1 MFWLKGEIIKNN
13 IFFKNTKKK
22 IKNQNNE
29 DQIKKYIQ
37 LIWIKWWNWVTIES
51 PLLKKSGVPASPL

>member
-1 MFWLKGEIIKNN
+1 MPR
-13 IFFKNTKKK
+13 KK

-29 DQIKKYIQ
+29 DQIKKYIP
-37 LIWIKWWNWVTIES
+37 LIWIEWWNWVTVES

>member
-37 LIWIKWWNWVTIES
+37 LIWIEWWNWDTIES

>member
-37 LIWIKWWNWVTIES
+37 LIWIEWWNWVTIKS

>member
-13 IFFKNTKKK
+13 IFFKNTMKK
-22 IKNQNNE
+22 IKNQNNK
-29 DQIKKYIQ
+29 DQIKKYIA
-37 LIWIKWWNWVTIES
+37 LIWIEGWNWVTIES